1 MKYLKIFEEF
11 GEKLYRLMSDEE
23 LENLGIETHA
33 IAMDISKNPNFKE
46 FTNKEINRIQRVR
59 YIKVS
64 NDNRELYFTKSSGHI
79 EYVEILTLGDEWYII
94 EVMTDTHDLNL
105 YYKCDTIDGI
115 IQYLKDEDLI
125 PKRIPGTPIPR
136 LPE

>member
-1 MKYLKIFEEF
+1 
-11 GEKLYRLMSDEE
+11 MSDEE
-23 LENLGIETHA
+23 LENLGIETL
-33 IAMDISKNPNFKE
+33 DISKNPNFKE

-64 NDNRELYFTKSSGHI
+64 NDNRKLYFTKLSGHI
-79 EYVEILTLGDEWYII
+79 EYFEILTLGDEWYII
-94 EVMTDTHDLNL
+94 EVMTDTHYLNL

-125 PKRIPGTPIPR
+125 PTRIPGIPIPR